1 MKAAKVIA
9 ILVLAFGL
17 MVWLVWPVEAASM
30 GMAWTYQGRLLDAN
44 GPADGLYDFQFK
56 LFDDPNVVIGN
67 QVGTDVNVPD
77 VDVID
82 GYFTVLLVFGGEVF
96 DGNAVWLEIGVR
108 PGDLNDLSVYTTLV
122 PRQELTPTPYSLY
135 AINAAGFDIP
145 MKLGDGAHTPML
157 SNTDIQLD
165 RADSDYHVVEIR
177 NDNGASVWG
186 INQDGG
192 TSFGSYTAG
201 KDLHLFGGDQVRMT
215 LKGDTG
221 YIGIGLGPVS
231 PTERLDVAGG
241 NIRVRGIDGFDGAG
255 ESAYLYL
262 GDENQYIK
270 SEWGFGL
277 TFGSYLVPEALTIR
291 ETNGDVGIGTSEPHA
306 RLHIADA
313 DEVAV
318 LLDNGGSVADWSIG
332 TDVAGLFLIGSGT
345 GTFSATRFLIEPDGD
360 TYLGWTGGNV
370 GVGDLPGD
378 PQSALHVYSPSSNFG
393 MFQLQNSNPGVNEAS
408 MAFVPG
414 SDATP
419 DAYWIQGVGLTEDT
433 NNFAIG
439 RGGPKVVITP
449 EGRVGIGTMDPWD
462 TLTIHDNIT
471 SSWPGVSVPG
481 ITIGNRGSC
490 SIRMGNDS
498 TKHGDVTWIDPEYLR
513 VLSTHAIYFQTGDYD
528 FEPEVMFDASGN
540 VGIGT
545 VDPERRL
552 HVVGD
557 NPRILIEA
565 ASMSP
570 EINFKNSNDLAS
582 QIWSIYKDGTTS
594 DLRFYQGANKLTIQN
609 STGNVGI
616 GTTTPTEKLEVAG
629 TVKAVNDSGTA
640 VFGQSLSGTGVSGYT
655 YGGYAVYGR
664 DGSGSGLGYAGY
676 FEGNVWVSAT
686 MSAATV
692 VDRTPYPKDV
702 ATAYQAVMSMERLP
716 EGEYEEQNK
725 LHQLDHSR
733 LDNFIRSRDGNRD
746 LSATVSC
753 HNEVLKDLIRKQQE
767 LGKAYVYIEK
777 LHERIKTLE
786 GENAEIAAQR
796 TQIQDM
802 KNHIAQLQDLVEE
815 VIEYK

>member
-1 MKAAKVIA
+1 MGSKKMLA
-9 ILVLAFGL
+9 ILVLGL
-17 MVWLVWPVEAASM
+17 VPVVWLAWAAGASPM
-30 GMAWTYQGRLLDAN
+30 GTAWTYQGRLLDAN
-44 GPADGLYDFQFK
+44 GPADGVYDFHFK

-67 QVGTDVNVPD
+67 QAGADVNVAD

-82 GYFTVLLVFGGEVF
+82 GYFTVLLDFGGEVF
-96 DGNAVWLEIGVR
+96 DGNAVWLEIVVR
-108 PGDLNDLSVYTTLV
+108 PGDSTDPNTFVTLS
-122 PRQELTPTPYSLY
+122 PRQKVAPTPYALY
-135 AINAAGFDIP
+135 AIKAAGFDIP
-145 MKLGDGAHTPML
+145 MKFGDGAHTPML

-165 RADSDYHVVEIR
+165 HADSDYHVVEIR

-192 TSFGSYTAG
+192 TSFGPYTAD

-221 YIGIGLGPVS
+221 NIGVGLGPVA
-231 PTERLDVAGG
+231 PTQRLDVAGG

-262 GDENQYIK
+262 GDENHYIR
-270 SEWGFGL
+270 SEWGLGL
-277 TFGSYLVPEALTIR
+277 TLGSYLVPEALTIR
-291 ETNGDVGIGTSEPHA
+291 ETNGDVGIGTIEPHA
-306 RLHIADA
+306 RLHVAGAGGADI
-313 DEVAV
+313 
-318 LLDNGGSVADWSIG
+318 LLDNAGDVVDWSIIS
-332 TDVAGLFLIGSGT
+332 DVEGRLLVASGT
-345 GTFSATRFLIEPDGD
+345 ETFSASRFIIMPNGD
-360 TYLGWTGGNV
+360 TYLTPATGNV
-370 GVGDLPGD
+370 GVGHPVYE
-378 PQSALHVYSPSSNFG
+378 PAAALHVWSESSEFG
-393 MFQLQNSNPGVNEAS
+393 MLKLQNSNPGLHEAS
-408 MAFVPG
+408 MAFIPG
-414 SDATP
+414 IDSTP
-419 DAYWIQGVGLTEDT
+419 DEYWIQGVGLTEDV

-449 EGRVGIGTMDPWD
+449 EGRVGIGTMDPRD

-471 SSWPGVSVPG
+471 SAWPGVTVPG

-513 VLSTHAIYFQTGDYD
+513 VLSTHAIYFQTGGYD
-528 FEPEVMFDASGN
+528 SKPEVMFDASGN

-545 VDPERRL
+545 ADPERRL

-594 DLRFYQGANKLTIQN
+594 DLRFYQGGNKLTIQN

-629 TVKAVNDSGTA
+629 TVKAVNNSGTA
-640 VFGQSLSGTGVSGYT
+640 LFGQSTSGTGVSGYT
-655 YGGYAVYGR
+655 YGGYAVFGR

-676 FEGNVWVSAT
+676 FEGNVWVTAT

-716 EGEYEEQNK
+716 EGEYEELNK
-725 LHQLDHSR
+725 QHQLDHSR
-733 LDNFIRSRDGNRD
+733 LDDFIRSKDGNRD

-753 HNEVLKDLIRKQQE
+753 LNEVVKDLVLR
-767 LGKAYVYIEK
+767 
-777 LHERIKTLE
+777 LE
-786 GENAEIAAQR
+786 
-796 TQIQDM
+796 
-802 KNHIAQLQDLVEE
+802 
-815 VIEYK
+815 